1 MREKSSFYIS
11 ILLLLMIFIPTI
23 SLADDDNET
32 WYIEGG
38 NSVIMEQYTATWCD
52 VCAKIDPWISDFVDD
67 RGSRI
72 IRIALHDPVND
83 PLGDSITTE
92 RLSNYDGGQE
102 LAPSFWFDSGNEVK
116 GLVAANDL
124 DRALLNSEGIRGS
137 DTMISISVS
146 EEQTTNSLKLVIIF
160 EPNIDVNNSQAS
172 IFLLADKTIDSTLAT
187 NGITL
192 HEDVTR
198 GYINIDFN
206 DDQSSDSPISQPN
219 FNSGFS
225 NISMVKNSTEYT
237 VSLNYLLDD
246 ENIEDISVVAAHE
259 YVIDGERST
268 LGAVSISLG
277 QSNNNDELS
286 IFVPLILIIL
296 ISTTILFKDRSH

>member
-23 SLADDDNET
+23 SLADDDTET

-225 NISMVKNSTEYT
+225 NFSMVKNSTEYT

-246 ENIEDISVVAAHE
+246 ENIKDISVVAAHE

-286 IFVPLILIIL
+286 IFVPLVLIIL
-296 ISTTILFKDRSH
+296 ISTTILFKGRSH